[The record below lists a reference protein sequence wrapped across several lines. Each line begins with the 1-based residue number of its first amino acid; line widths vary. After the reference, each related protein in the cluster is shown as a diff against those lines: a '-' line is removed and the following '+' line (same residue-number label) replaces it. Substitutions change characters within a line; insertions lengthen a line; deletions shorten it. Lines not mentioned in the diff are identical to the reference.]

1 MKRVKLKHPQHN
13 GSSDLKE
20 QTNTVSL
27 GPGVVQW
34 QSENLE
40 HKRYEYDLNENSNVY
55 DIGSYKR
62 EFANEIEKRYHC
74 KVKTFDAIDN
84 NAAWLHDGN
93 IILSGN
99 GNTMSAFTNN
109 STFKKQYKCV
119 DIARVIREDEK
130 QIDLMKINI
139 EGGEYGLLS
148 HIFAQGLMPRIDNI
162 QVQFHAVTMFN
173 YKLVYEVL
181 SRQLRLTHHL
191 QWRYEFCWESWK
203 RTQANLF
210 S

>member
-1 MKRVKLKHPQHN
+1 MKRIKLKDQKSNGAHN
-13 GSSDLKE
+13 E
-20 QTNTVSL
+20 INTVSL
-27 GPGVVQW
+27 GAGVVQW
-34 QSENLE
+34 QAENLE
-40 HKRYEYDLNENSNVY
+40 HKRYEYPELNSESNVY

-62 EFANEIEKRYHC
+62 EFSNEIEKRYHC

-99 GNTMSAFTNN
+99 GNTLSAFTNDVP
-109 STFKKQYKCV
+109 FKKQYRCL

-148 HIFAQGLMPRIDNI
+148 HIYAQGLMNRINNI
-162 QVQFHAVTMFN
+162 QVQFHVVTAFN
-173 YKLVYEVL
+173 YRLLYEIL
-181 SRQLRLTHHL
+181 SRQMMITHVPV
-191 QWRYEFCWESWK
+191 WRYAFCWESW
-203 RTQANLF
+203 RIRQPTLL
-210 S
+210 